1 MKKLKIGIIGAGAIS
16 AAHLSSYQK
25 NAAVEV
31 YAICDVNE
39 ASAKARA
46 EEFGIPKYFASHD
59 DILNDESI
67 DAVSIVTPTFTHKN
81 LIIAALEKG
90 KHVLC
95 EKPPAMND
103 EEATMCEQAALK
115 AGKVLMYGF
124 VCRFTKEIIFLKEYI
139 DSGKMGEIY
148 YAEASRLQRCCN
160 IGGWFVDKTKSGGG
174 ALIDATIH
182 EIDAALYLMGY
193 PKVKSVKG
201 FATNINEHL
210 PSQMKCAGK
219 AWGSLDTN
227 RYQRSVE
234 SLATGYVHFE
244 NGACLYIKASWV
256 LNTLQEGKAVDLF
269 GTKAGS
275 HLDDDGV
282 KLLTVEENN
291 YFMESSP
298 VLKDDVDCFEGEI
311 NHFVDCC
318 QGKAECICTPRQGTQ
333 IMEIIRAIYES
344 AETGKEVVF

>member
-1 MKKLKIGIIGAGAIS
+1 MDKLKIGIIGAGAIS
-16 AAHLSSYQK
+16 EFHLSGYL
-25 NAAVEV
+25 NNPEVEV
-31 YAICDVNE
+31 CIICDVNE
-39 ASAKARA
+39 NTAKARA
-46 EEFGIPKYFASHD
+46 EQFGIQKYCCDHQE
-59 DILNDESI
+59 ILNNPEI

-81 LIIAALEKG
+81 LVLEALKSG

-103 EEATMCEQAALK
+103 WEAAECEKAAIES
-115 AGKVLMYGF
+115 GKVLMYGF
-124 VCRFTKEIIFLKEYI
+124 VLRFSKEIMFLKEFI
-139 DSGKMGEIY
+139 DAGKMGEIY

-174 ALIDATIH
+174 ALIDGTIH

-201 FATNINEHL
+201 FATNINKHL

-256 LNTLQEGKAVDLF
+256 LNTLQEGRTVDLF
-269 GTKAGS
+269 GTKAGT
-275 HLDDDGV
+275 HLDGNGV
-282 KLLTVEENN
+282 KLLTIEDNN

-298 VLKDDVDCFEGEI
+298 VLKDDVDVFNGEI
-311 NHFVDCC
+311 NHFIDCC
-318 QGKAECICTPRQGTQ
+318 RGRAECICTPRQGTQ